1 MMAQHTLRNPA
12 RERLEAGELA
22 LGVGIRQ
29 ARHVSIARAMKTA
42 GFDFLFID
50 MEHSALPLDMAG
62 QISVAALDAGIAPL
76 VRVPELDH
84 QRAARAL
91 GDGAMGVVMPNVQNA
106 GEAREI
112 AAWHRFPPLGKRT
125 TGGPLVHF
133 GYDAVPADEV
143 RRALNETTLI
153 TVMVERQA
161 TVEQADAIAAVEGVD
176 VVMLGIGDLSADL
189 GIPGQTGHDDIAA
202 AFETVGA
209 ACRKHGKWLGM
220 GGVGSPEHMARY
232 IGMGTRFILAGN
244 ETGLLIAAGRR
255 RCQDLR
261 EALGG

>member
-1 MMAQHTLRNPA
+1 MSAHALRNPA

-22 LGVGIRQ
+22 LGIGIRQ
-29 ARHVSIARAMKTA
+29 SRHVSIARAMKTA
-42 GFDFLFID
+42 GFDFLFLD
-50 MEHSALPLDMAG
+50 MEHSALPLDTAA

-91 GDGAMGVVMPNVQNA
+91 GDGALGVVMPNVHNA
-106 GEAREI
+106 EEAREI
-112 AAWHRFPPLGKRT
+112 VACHRFAPLGNRT

-133 GYDAVPADEV
+133 GFDNVPAAEA
-143 RRALNETTLI
+143 RQALNEATLI

-161 TVEQADAIAAVEGVD
+161 TVDRVEEICAVEGVD

-189 GIPGQTGHDDIAA
+189 GIPGQVGHDDIAA

-220 GGVGSPEHMARY
+220 GGVGAPDAMARY
-232 IGMGTRFILAGN
+232 IEMGVRFILAGS
-244 ETGLLIAAGRR
+244 ETNLLIAAGRR

-261 EALGG
+261 DVLGG

>member
-1 MMAQHTLRNPA
+1 VTAPALRNPA
-12 RERLEAGELA
+12 RDRLEAGELA

-29 ARHVSIARAMKTA
+29 SRHVSIARAMKTA
-42 GFDFLFID
+42 GFDFLFLD
-50 MEHSALPLDMAG
+50 MEHSALPLDIAG

-91 GDGAMGVVMPNVQNA
+91 GDGAMGVVMPNVHSA
-106 GEAREI
+106 EEAREI
-112 AAWHRFPPLGKRT
+112 VACHRFPPLGNRT

-133 GYDAVPADEV
+133 GFDNVPADEV
-143 RRALNETTLI
+143 RQTLNETTLI

-161 TVEQADAIAAVEGVD
+161 TVDRVDEIAAVDGVD

-189 GIPGQTGHDDIAA
+189 GIPGQAGHNSIAA

-209 ACRKHGKWLGM
+209 ACRKHGKWMGM
-220 GGVGSPEHMARY
+220 GGVGAPDQMARY
-232 IGMGTRFILAGN
+232 IGMGVRFILAGS
-244 ETGLLIAAGRR
+244 ETNLMIAAGRR
-255 RCQDLR
+255 RCEDLR
-261 EALGG
+261 AALGS